1 MNVHKAK
8 YASSAARYG
17 PPLKAISLTADVN
30 ALLASEL
37 SLTSLSKTMIREL
50 GRRYMGK
57 ESDLTGNL
65 EAINELI
72 GNLAV
77 DGLQDIL
84 GGIDYAL
91 VLDGRYG
98 ELTSAVG
105 SC

>member
-1 MNVHKAK
+1 MDVHKAK
-8 YASSAARYG
+8 YASSAARNG

-57 ESDLTGNL
+57 ESDLTSNL

-77 DGLQDIL
+77 DSLQDIL
-84 GGIDYAL
+84 GGIDDAL
-91 VLDGRYG
+91 VLNGRFG
-98 ELTSAVG
+98 ELTSAVW